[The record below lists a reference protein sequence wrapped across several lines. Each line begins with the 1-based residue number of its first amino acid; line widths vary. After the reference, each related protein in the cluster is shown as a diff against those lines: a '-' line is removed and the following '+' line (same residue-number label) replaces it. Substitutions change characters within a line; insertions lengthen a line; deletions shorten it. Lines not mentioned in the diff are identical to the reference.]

1 MRTKYMQLRL
11 YASSVNMLPPRFYIY
26 TSGLFPLLLG
36 LSLSC
41 LLDKSVIAQPPP
53 PPSDQFELLELE
65 IPQLQQLLTTGK
77 HTSVSLTKLY
87 LDRIAS
93 IDRNGPMLNSVIETN
108 PDALHIAEL
117 LDAERRSKGPR
128 GPLHGIPILIKDNI
142 DTVDKM
148 ATTAGSLA
156 LVGSRPD
163 RPSFVAVQLE
173 RAGAILL
180 GKTNL
185 SEWANIRSSYST
197 SGWSGRGGQT
207 RNPYVLDRN
216 PCGSSSGS
224 GAAVAANL
232 CAAAV
237 GTETNGSIVCPSSA
251 CGIVGIKPT
260 VGLISRAGIIPISSS
275 QDTAGPMARTVRD
288 AAILLSALAGSDPD
302 DSMTEDADHRRQK
315 DYAAFLDANG
325 LRGAKIGVA
334 KNFFKPVGKL
344 DRVMD
349 SALLAIRDAGAE
361 LIEFDSLE
369 NIQEVAEAQTTLLEY
384 ELKASLADYFARRG
398 NQSPVKSLEDII
410 AFNRQNAATELRYF
424 AQDFFEAA
432 QKRGPL
438 TDFAYLEAK
447 AKCLR
452 LARTE
457 GLDAAFQEHHFD
469 AIVAPTLGPACPIDL
484 VNGDHW
490 LGGSTDHAAIS
501 GYPSISV
508 PGAMVDGLPVGLT
521 FMSERW
527 SEPKLIK
534 LAYAFEQKTKVR
546 KPPQFIP
553 SLTWR

>member
-1 MRTKYMQLRL
+1 MNILRSIGQCL
-11 YASSVNMLPPRFYIY
+11 LFSYFIC
-26 TSGLFPLLLG
+26 SGLVG
-36 LSLSC
+36 LAMQSS
-41 LLDKSVIAQPPP
+41 SG
-53 PPSDQFELLELE
+53 PSDSFELLELE
-65 IPQLQQLLTTGK
+65 IPQLQRLMESGARSSRELTQL
-77 HTSVSLTKLY
+77 Y
-87 LDRIAS
+87 IDRIEA
-93 IDRNGPMLNSVIETN
+93 IDRNGYQLRSVIEIN
-108 PDALHIAEL
+108 PDAIAIAIQ
-117 LDAERRSKGPR
+117 LDEERQAKGPR

-142 DTVDKM
+142 DTADKM
-148 ATTAGSLA
+148 STTAGSLA
-156 LVGSRPD
+156 LMGPAPD
-163 RPSFVAVQLE
+163 KDAFIVQRL
-173 RAGAILL
+173 RAAGAVIL

-224 GAAVAANL
+224 GTAVSANL
-232 CAAAV
+232 CSVAI

-260 VGLISRAGIIPISSS
+260 VGLISRSGIIPISSS

-288 AAILLSALAGSDPD
+288 AAILLSILPGQDSEDSVTSESD
-302 DSMTEDADHRRQK
+302 SHKQS
-315 DYAAFLDANG
+315 DYSQYLDAEG
-325 LRGAKIGVA
+325 LKGTRIGVA
-334 KNFFKPVGKL
+334 RNFFKPVGKL
-344 DRVMD
+344 DKIMD
-349 SALLAIRDAGAE
+349 ASLQAMRDAGAE
-361 LIEFDSLE
+361 LIEFESLKS
-369 NIQEVAEAQTTLLEY
+369 IDDVGAAQTIVLEY
-384 ELKASLADYFARRG
+384 ELKASMADYFAHRG
-398 NQSPVKSLEDII
+398 KRSPMKSLADLIE
-410 AFNRQNAATELRYF
+410 FNHANQDSEMKYF

-457 GLDAAFQEHHFD
+457 GVDAAMDEHKLD

-490 LGGSTDHAAIS
+490 LGGSTDLSAIS

-508 PGAMVDGLPVGLT
+508 PGATVQGLPVGLT
-521 FMSERW
+521 FIGKRW
-527 SEPKLIK
+527 SEPMLIK

-546 KPPQFIP
+546 KPPEFKP
-553 SLTWR
+553 SLSW